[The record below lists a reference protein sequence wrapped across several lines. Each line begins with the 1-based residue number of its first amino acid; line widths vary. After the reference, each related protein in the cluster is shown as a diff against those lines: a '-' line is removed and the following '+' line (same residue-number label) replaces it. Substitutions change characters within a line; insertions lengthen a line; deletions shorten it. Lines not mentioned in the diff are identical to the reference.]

1 MAEGTAE
8 VAAAIGDA
16 DLAAAA
22 AAAAAADVIEGVA
35 DAEVAAA
42 TVAVAIADHAA
53 LDQHSRRGGA
63 CSASFAWVQSG
74 LTCVQLRLCL
84 PNFCAIS
91 PSGC

>member
-8 VAAAIGDA
+8 VVEAIGDA
-16 DLAAAA
+16 EEL

-35 DAEVAAA
+35 DAGVAAA
-42 TVAVAIADHAA
+42 TVAVAIADHAV
-53 LDQHSRRGGA
+53 LDQHSRRGGV
-63 CSASFAWVQSG
+63 CPASFAWVQSA